1 MAWPGFPQNY
11 RGYGP
16 IKRDFCLKHEKWE
29 KKMLLAQFLLTAV
42 LRYQSCIIIKQWQI
56 IECKIVTVLKCWVG
70 LQANFSVDYF
80 VWPMND
86 AINIKMALGKKK
98 VANPCRQTLPFSQ
111 KGKTFCVHSFP
122 PEDTLVWLNINIS
135 LRV

>member
-1 MAWPGFPQNY
+1 
-11 RGYGP
+11 
-16 IKRDFCLKHEKWE
+16 
-29 KKMLLAQFLLTAV
+29 MLLAQFLLTAV

-86 AINIKMALGKKK
+86 AINIKMALGKKRLPTPADRHYLLVRK
-98 VANPCRQTLPFSQ
+98 VKHFVFTHFPQ
-111 KGKTFCVHSFP
+111 KIH
-122 PEDTLVWLNINIS
+122 
-135 LRV
+135 